1 MGFTGIPV
9 SLLPS
14 DPTGNKS
21 LPLTVISRKVSSPK
35 AQVFPP
41 HPGLLQLPLQ
51 AWTPRGEARLE
62 KQVAAPLGLAP
73 TALSTS
79 RSLLGVDQ
87 EG

>member
-1 MGFTGIPV
+1 MGFTRIPA

-41 HPGLLQLPLQ
+41 HPGLLQLRLQ
-51 AWTPRGEARLE
+51 AWTPPGEAGLE
-62 KQVAAPLGLAP
+62 KQVAAALGWHP
-73 TALSTS
+73 
-79 RSLLGVDQ
+79 RR
-87 EG
+87 